1 MSPWLVGARVYPPAA
16 NQFHDLHFGAT
27 LGRNKSNKK
36 RWVSQKVIRCHPF
49 KFENGCFGTAISFQ
63 IKRQFLNIHSSN
75 FVWNC
80 HESFLMAPNSLYK
93 HPESSK
99 SSPKKLTK
107 STCPPNQTNQLRKN
121 ESLKISNINKPS
133 HKKSTKTQPTNQP
146 TNVPKIY
153 PTQPTNSQ
161 RIWTNSTNS
170 TCLSINRLSKF

>member
-107 STCPPNQTNQLRKN
+107 STCHQIKPTNSERMSHSKYQTNQR
-121 ESLKISNINKPS
+121 S
-133 HKKSTKTQPTNQP
+133 HKKINQDSTNSTNVPKFLPSQP
-146 TNVPKIY
+146 TNVPKIH
-153 PTQPTNSQ
+153 PSQPTCPLPLYQ
-161 RIWTNSTNS
+161 
-170 TCLSINRLSKF
+170 